1 MATQSLVPE
10 TVRLGNDTKTHLSTL
25 KRRTGIENWNTLC
38 RWAFC
43 LSLADPAP
51 VRELVEHGLGA
62 VEMTWRTFTGDEEPI
77 YRALL
82 IDRSEREHGSL
93 DRDKVAIT
101 LRQHIA
107 RGTARLVSRRDWKG
121 IGEFLRLVETEGR
134 AVGSS

>member
-1 MATQSLVPE
+1 MATQSVVPE
-10 TVRLGNDTKTHLSTL
+10 TVRLGNDTKIHLSTL

-51 VRELVEHGLGA
+51 VRERAEQGLGA
-62 VEMTWRTFTGDEEPI
+62 VEMTWRTFAGDEEVV

-82 IDRSEREHGSL
+82 VDRSEREHGTV
-93 DRDKVAIT
+93 DREKVAAT

-107 RGTARLVSRRDWKG
+107 RGAARLVSRRDWKG
-121 IGEFLRLVETEGR
+121 IGEFLRLAETER
-134 AVGSS
+134 PDSN